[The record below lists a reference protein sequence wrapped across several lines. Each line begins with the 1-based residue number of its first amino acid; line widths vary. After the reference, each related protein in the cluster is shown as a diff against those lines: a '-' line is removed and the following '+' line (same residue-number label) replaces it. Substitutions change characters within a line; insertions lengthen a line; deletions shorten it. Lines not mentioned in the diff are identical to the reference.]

1 MVSKRE
7 YWLGHVNRH
16 RTSGLSAVKYAAA
29 HNLDVRLFYSWI
41 RKLKMRSD
49 APIRKNVGFVPVVP
63 RALSEPEIIIPMGPH
78 VKIVINR
85 NADLKEVLG
94 KFLIALIG

>member
-1 MVSKRE
+1 MASKRE

-16 RTSGLSAVKYAAA
+16 RTSGQSAARYAAD
-29 HNLDVRLFYSWI
+29 NDLDVRLFYSWI
-41 RKLKMRSD
+41 RKLKMRPNT
-49 APIRKNVGFVPVVP
+49 PIRKNVGFVPVVP
-63 RALSEPEIIIPMGPH
+63 RTPGEPEIIIPIGPH

-85 NADLKEVLG
+85 DADLKEVLG